1 MSNRLIYGQGTPLT
15 DSDISAWI
23 KLHTGLGSTVIIEH
37 AENLTGLNGEPFD
50 ILGRLYAFSE
60 ETEKRG
66 YTNYA
71 SELSLTLN
79 QDGELTNN
87 GKLVT
92 RIIVEEGVFEDYGMG
107 DSFGV
112 WHSEE
117 WACGMGK
124 VMLWWEDVTVLYWS
138 YLTTPATDGGS
149 KAPER
154 VLAEKLGLHNWTL
167 ASAETVPSFEK
178 AIDVL
183 QELTG
188 APDAAILN
196 IATTDILYN
205 LKYFSDIKSAT

>member
-1 MSNRLIYGQGTPLT
+1 MSDRLIYSKDTPLA
-15 DSDISAWI
+15 DNDIPDLL
-23 KLHTGLGSTVIIEH
+23 KLHTRLGSTVVIEH

-50 ILGRLYAFSE
+50 ILGRLYAFSD

-79 QDGELTNN
+79 PDGALMNN
-87 GKLVT
+87 GNLVT

-107 DSFGV
+107 ESFGV

-117 WACGMGK
+117 WARGIGT
-124 VMLWWEDVTVLYWS
+124 VLHWWEDVTTLYWS

-149 KAPER
+149 KTPER

-167 ASAETVPSFEK
+167 ASAETVPLFEK

-188 APDAAILN
+188 APDAALLN
-196 IATTDILYN
+196 VATSDILCN
-205 LKYFSDIKSAT
+205 LEYFSDIKSAS

>member
-1 MSNRLIYGQGTPLT
+1 MSHRLIYSKDTPLT
-15 DSDISAWI
+15 VSDIPALL

-37 AENLTGLNGEPFD
+37 TKNRTGFNGEPFD

-66 YTNYA
+66 FTDYA
-71 SELSLTLN
+71 SDVNLTLLP
-79 QDGELTNN
+79 DGALTNN

-107 DSFGV
+107 ESFGV

-117 WACGMGK
+117 WARGMGTG
-124 VMLWWEDVTVLYWS
+124 MLWWEEVTTLFWS
-138 YLTTPATDGGS
+138 YTHPTQSSIGNKT
-149 KAPER
+149 PER

-167 ASAETVPSFEK
+167 ATTETVPLFKK
-178 AIDVL
+178 AICVL

-188 APDAAILN
+188 APDAALLN
-196 IATTDILYN
+196 VATSDILCN
-205 LKYFSDIKSAT
+205 LKYFSDN

>member
-1 MSNRLIYGQGTPLT
+1 MSHRLIYSKDTPLT
-15 DSDISAWI
+15 VSDIPALL

-37 AENLTGLNGEPFD
+37 TKNRTGFNGEPFD

-66 YTNYA
+66 FTDYA
-71 SELSLTLN
+71 SDVNLTLLP
-79 QDGELTNN
+79 DGALTNN

-107 DSFGV
+107 ESFGV

-117 WACGMGK
+117 WARGMGT
-124 VMLWWEDVTVLYWS
+124 VMLWWEDVTTLFWS
-138 YLTTPATDGGS
+138 YTHPTQSSIGNKT
-149 KAPER
+149 PER

-167 ASAETVPSFEK
+167 ATTETVPLFKK
-178 AIDVL
+178 AICVL

-188 APDAAILN
+188 APDAALLN
-196 IATTDILYN
+196 VATSDILCN
-205 LKYFSDIKSAT
+205 LKYFSDN

>member
-1 MSNRLIYGQGTPLT
+1 MPNRLIYSKDTPLN

-37 AENLTGLNGEPFD
+37 AENHTGLNGEPFD
-50 ILGRLYAFSE
+50 ILGRLYAFSD

-66 YTNYA
+66 YTDYA
-71 SELSLTLN
+71 SDVNLTLLP
-79 QDGELTNN
+79 DGALTNN

-107 DSFGV
+107 ESFGV

-117 WACGMGK
+117 WARGMGT
-124 VMLWWEDVTVLYWS
+124 VMLWWEDVTTLFWS
-138 YLTTPATDGGS
+138 YTHPTQSSIGNKT
-149 KAPER
+149 PER

-167 ASAETVPSFEK
+167 ASTETVPLFKK
-178 AIDVL
+178 AICVL

-188 APDAAILN
+188 APDAALLN
-196 IATTDILYN
+196 VTTSDILCN
-205 LKYFSDIKSAT
+205 LKYFNEIREAL

>member
-1 MSNRLIYGQGTPLT
+1 MSNRLIYSQGTPLT
-15 DSDISAWI
+15 DSDIPALL

-60 ETEKRG
+60 ETEKLG
-66 YTNYA
+66 HTNYA

-79 QDGELTNN
+79 PDGVLTNN
-87 GKLVT
+87 GNLVT

-107 DSFGV
+107 ESFGV
-112 WHSEE
+112 WRSEE
-117 WACGMGK
+117 WGRGMWT
-124 VMLWWEDVTVLYWS
+124 VQHWWEDVTALFWS

-149 KAPER
+149 KTPER

-167 ASAETVPSFEK
+167 ASAETVPLFEK

-188 APDAAILN
+188 APDAALLN
-196 IATTDILYN
+196 IATSDILYN
-205 LKYFSDIKSAT
+205 LEYFSDIKSAA

>member
-1 MSNRLIYGQGTPLT
+1 MSNRLIYSKDTPLA
-15 DSDISAWI
+15 DSNISDLL

-37 AENLTGLNGEPFD
+37 TENRTGFNGEPFD

-66 YTNYA
+66 YTDYA
-71 SELSLTLN
+71 SDVNLTLLP
-79 QDGELTNN
+79 DGALTNN

-107 DSFGV
+107 ESFGV

-117 WACGMGK
+117 WARGMGT
-124 VMLWWEDVTVLYWS
+124 VMLWWEDVTTLFWS
-138 YLTTPATDGGS
+138 YTHPTQSSVGNKT
-149 KAPER
+149 PER

-167 ASAETVPSFEK
+167 ASTETVPLFKK
-178 AIDVL
+178 AICVL

-188 APDAAILN
+188 APDAALLN
-196 IATTDILYN
+196 VATSDILCN
-205 LKYFSDIKSAT
+205 LKYFSDN

>member
-1 MSNRLIYGQGTPLT
+1 MSNRLIYSKDTPLA
-15 DSDISAWI
+15 DSNISDLL

-37 AENLTGLNGEPFD
+37 TENRTGFNGEPFD

-66 YTNYA
+66 YTDYA
-71 SELSLTLN
+71 SVVNLTLLP
-79 QDGELTNN
+79 DGALTNN

-107 DSFGV
+107 ESFGV

-117 WACGMGK
+117 WARGMGT
-124 VMLWWEDVTVLYWS
+124 VMLWWEDVTTLFWS
-138 YLTTPATDGGS
+138 YTHPTQSSVGNKT
-149 KAPER
+149 PER

-167 ASAETVPSFEK
+167 ASTETVPLFKK
-178 AIDVL
+178 AICVL

-188 APDAAILN
+188 APDAALLN
-196 IATTDILYN
+196 VATSDILCN
-205 LKYFSDIKSAT
+205 LKYFSDN

>member
-1 MSNRLIYGQGTPLT
+1 MSDRLIYSKDTPLA
-15 DSDISAWI
+15 DSNISDLL

-66 YTNYA
+66 YTDYA
-71 SELSLTLN
+71 SDVNLAHLLN
-79 QDGELTNN
+79 GELTNN

-92 RIIVEEGVFEDYGMG
+92 RIIIEEGVFEDYGMG
-107 DSFGV
+107 ESFGV

-117 WACGMGK
+117 WARGIGT
-124 VMLWWEDVTVLYWS
+124 VLHWWEDVTTLFWS
-138 YLTTPATDGGS
+138 YTHPAWQGS
-149 KAPER
+149 GNKTPER
-154 VLAEKLGLHNWTL
+154 VLAEKLRLHNWTL
-167 ASAETVPSFEK
+167 ASTETVPLFEK

-188 APDAAILN
+188 APDAALLN
-196 IATTDILYN
+196 VATSDILSN
-205 LKYFSDIKSAT
+205 LKDFSDIKSAS

>member
-1 MSNRLIYGQGTPLT
+1 MSNRLIYSKDTPLA
-15 DSDISAWI
+15 DSNISDLL

-37 AENLTGLNGEPFD
+37 TENRTGFNGEPFD

-66 YTNYA
+66 YTDYA
-71 SELSLTLN
+71 SDVNLTLLP
-79 QDGELTNN
+79 DGALTNN

-107 DSFGV
+107 ESFGV

-117 WACGMGK
+117 WVRGIGT
-124 VMLWWEDVTVLYWS
+124 VLHWWEDVTTLFWS
-138 YLTTPATDGGS
+138 YTHPTQSSIGNKT
-149 KAPER
+149 PER

-167 ASAETVPSFEK
+167 ASTETVPLFKK
-178 AIDVL
+178 AICVL

-188 APDAAILN
+188 APDAALLN
-196 IATTDILYN
+196 VATSDILCN
-205 LKYFSDIKSAT
+205 LKYFSDN

>member
-1 MSNRLIYGQGTPLT
+1 MPNRLIYSQGTPLA
-15 DSDISAWI
+15 DNDIPDLL

-37 AENLTGLNGEPFD
+37 TENRTGLNGEPFD

-60 ETEKRG
+60 ETEKLG
-66 YTNYA
+66 LTNYA

-79 QDGELTNN
+79 SAGALTNN

-92 RIIVEEGVFEDYGMG
+92 RIIIEEGVFEDYGMG

-117 WACGMGK
+117 WVRGIGT
-124 VMLWWEDVTVLYWS
+124 VLHWWEDVTTLFWS
-138 YLTTPATDGGS
+138 YTHPTQSSIGNKT
-149 KAPER
+149 PER

-167 ASAETVPSFEK
+167 ASTETVPLFKK
-178 AIDVL
+178 AICVL

-188 APDAAILN
+188 APDAALLN
-196 IATTDILYN
+196 VATSDILCN
-205 LKYFSDIKSAT
+205 LKYFSDN

>member
-1 MSNRLIYGQGTPLT
+1 MSDRLIYSQGTPLT
-15 DSDISAWI
+15 DNDIPDLL
-23 KLHTGLGSTVIIEH
+23 KPHTRLGSTVVIEH

-50 ILGRLYAFSE
+50 ILGRLYAFSD

-79 QDGELTNN
+79 PDGALMNN
-87 GKLVT
+87 GNLVT

-107 DSFGV
+107 ESFGV

-117 WACGMGK
+117 WARGIGT
-124 VMLWWEDVTVLYWS
+124 VLRWWEDVTTLYWS

-149 KAPER
+149 KTPER

-167 ASAETVPSFEK
+167 ASAETVPLFEK

-188 APDAAILN
+188 APDAALLN
-196 IATTDILYN
+196 VATSDILYN
-205 LKYFSDIKSAT
+205 LEYFSDIKSAT

>member
-1 MSNRLIYGQGTPLT
+1 MSDRLIYSKDTPLA
-15 DSDISAWI
+15 DNDIPDLL
-23 KLHTGLGSTVIIEH
+23 KLHTRLGSTVIIEH

-66 YTNYA
+66 YTDYA
-71 SELSLTLN
+71 SDVNLTLLP
-79 QDGELTNN
+79 DGALTNN
-87 GKLVT
+87 GNLVT
-92 RIIVEEGVFEDYGMG
+92 RVIVEEGVFEDYGMG

-124 VMLWWEDVTVLYWS
+124 TLLWWEDVTSLFWS
-138 YLTTPATDGGS
+138 YTHPAWQGS
-149 KAPER
+149 GNKTLER

-167 ASAETVPSFEK
+167 ASAETVPLFEK

-183 QELTG
+183 QELTD
-188 APDAAILN
+188 APDAALLN
-196 IATTDILYN
+196 VATSDILYN
-205 LKYFSDIKSAT
+205 LEYFSDIKSAT

>member
-1 MSNRLIYGQGTPLT
+1 MSNRLIYSKDTPLA
-15 DSDISAWI
+15 DSNISDLL
-23 KLHTGLGSTVIIEH
+23 KLHTGLGSTVVIEH

-66 YTNYA
+66 YTDCDSDVN
-71 SELSLTLN
+71 LTLLP
-79 QDGELTNN
+79 DGALTNN

-92 RIIVEEGVFEDYGMG
+92 RIIIEEGVFEDYGMG

-117 WACGMGK
+117 WVRGIGT
-124 VMLWWEDVTVLYWS
+124 VLHWWEDVTTLFWS
-138 YLTTPATDGGS
+138 YTHPAWQGS
-149 KAPER
+149 GNKTPER

-167 ASAETVPSFEK
+167 ASTETVPLFKK
-178 AIDVL
+178 AICVL

-188 APDAAILN
+188 APDAALLN
-196 IATTDILYN
+196 VATSDTLCN
-205 LKYFSDIKSAT
+205 LKYFSDN

>member
-1 MSNRLIYGQGTPLT
+1 MSNRLIYSQGTPLT
-15 DSDISAWI
+15 DSDIPALL

-37 AENLTGLNGEPFD
+37 AENHTGLNGEPFD

-60 ETEKRG
+60 ETEKLG
-66 YTNYA
+66 LTNYA

-79 QDGELTNN
+79 SAGALTNN

-92 RIIVEEGVFEDYGMG
+92 RIIIEEGVFEDYGMG

-117 WACGMGK
+117 WARGMGT
-124 VMLWWEDVTVLYWS
+124 VMLWWEDVTTLYWS
-138 YLTTPATDGGS
+138 YTHPTQSSIGNKT
-149 KAPER
+149 PER

-167 ASAETVPSFEK
+167 ASTETVPLFKK
-178 AIDVL
+178 AICVL

-188 APDAAILN
+188 APDAALLN
-196 IATTDILYN
+196 VTTSDILCN
-205 LKYFSDIKSAT
+205 LKYFNEIREAL